1 MVNFTPNRSLG
12 PIARALLVQNLE
24 YRAALDNVSSCS
36 GGEIVMHYGQ
46 FCPVAKASEIVA
58 ERWTPLV
65 IAELLAGST
74 RFNDIRRGVPLMSQ
88 TLLSTRLKELVRVGI
103 VERRDAGGRTQEWH
117 LTQAGKALGPV
128 IQQLGEWGLQYAQDP
143 LGPGDLDVTVLV
155 WNIRRGVDPAIF
167 PERRVTVYL
176 EFTDIPEPKKR
187 WWLVNDRGAV
197 DLCPTDPGFPV
208 DLYIT
213 TDIRTM
219 IAVWFGKLAWRE
231 GVRSKRIE
239 VVGEPEFRGRLSS
252 WFLLST
258 IRVTEG
264 THSTARTVSAVQG
277 SPTRQPKPSLVAL
290 ANMPASPVTP
300 NQRGKS

>member
-1 MVNFTPNRSLG
+1 MR
-12 PIARALLVQNLE
+12 
-24 YRAALDNVSSCS
+24 
-36 GGEIVMHYGQ
+36 YGQ

-103 VERRDAGGRTQEWH
+103 VERRGNGGHAHEWH
-117 LTQAGKALGPV
+117 LTEAGTALGPV
-128 IQQLGEWGLQYAQDP
+128 IQQLGEWGLRYAQDP

-155 WNIRRGVDPAIF
+155 WNIRRGVDPAVF

-176 EFTDIPEPKKR
+176 EFTDVPEGRKQ
-187 WWLVNDRGAV
+187 WWLVNDRGTV

-208 DLYIT
+208 DLYVT

-219 IAVWFGKLAWRE
+219 IAIWFGKLTWDA
-231 GVRSKRIE
+231 GVRSGKIE
-239 VVGEPEFRGRLSS
+239 VIGPRQLRECLRS
-252 WFLLST
+252 WFLLSA
-258 IRVTEG
+258 IRVTSDAAAKG
-264 THSTARTVSAVQG
+264 ATVVPPAAAVTGRRTTARA
-277 SPTRQPKPSLVAL
+277 
-290 ANMPASPVTP
+290 PAMA
-300 NQRGKS
+300 RA